1 LVTDFDLNIGTG
13 KGTINLNEYSFIEF
27 KTNIGTGQTNID
39 FSGVNSQKATVDFEV
54 GTGQLVLK
62 NVGNANLSS
71 LSGSFGTGSVDI
83 DFGDGITQT
92 EMFSKIN
99 GGTGKELIVKKL
111 TKMKSTN
118 QKITILPNKK

>member
-1 LVTDFDLNIGTG
+1 MVTDFDLNIGTG